1 MEDDKKKKKKRNKKK
16 KNKQGEATDDVSV
29 SGNGQVSQAAGDVHS
44 DDASSVGN
52 GQVSEACAGARSDA
66 VRDGDGYVNGKRHES
81 NGTESRLLAESEKKW
96 LQREFLQDTLEETIK
111 QLQIE
116 KDVYIQKEA
125 TLGVTIK
132 QLQNEN
138 DSRIQKEATL
148 HDTIKKMREETD
160 SHIQK
165 EAVLQMEN
173 EHLQSEKVLWLQKE
187 VGLEDKIGWLVDEKG
202 TLHSEK
208 TSLQEKVKHLEGD
221 RETWTLKE
229 DSFKGTLATLNDDIA
244 RLRAQ
249 VSELEQSRNNLVQ
262 ENQQLMEN
270 ISSCS
275 CKKNLESVYSTPASD
290 ELAKASEHEELNSQ
304 VEATC
309 SLVEKLVAE
318 NAELVEKV
326 NELYGELNRRSLTV
340 EFTSTTESNTPVVPP
355 EAASVIDP
363 VSVSTEDMST
373 SDEKLDSPKGVP
385 IKQEMHSNGNVDS
398 EHAALVPE
406 LPVSD
411 EVSEIVQIPLDENE
425 VRNLEVSLEN
435 DKNAGVP
442 LAEAPLIGAP
452 FRLMSYVARYVSGAD
467 LVNKGST

>member
-1 MEDDKKKKKKRNKKK
+1 MEDDKKKKKRNKKK

-44 DDASSVGN
+44 DDALSVGN
-52 GQVSEACAGARSDA
+52 GQVSEAGAGARSDA
-66 VRDGDGYVNGKRHES
+66 VRDGDGYVNGKKHES

-96 LQREFLQDTLEETIK
+96 LQREFLQATLEETIK

-125 TLGVTIK
+125 TLKDTVK
-132 QLQNEN
+132 QLRNEN
-138 DSRIQKEATL
+138 ASRIQKEATL
-148 HDTIKKMREETD
+148 HDTIKQMRDETD
-160 SHIQK
+160 SHTQK
-165 EAVLQMEN
+165 EAGLQMEN

-187 VGLEDKIGWLVDEKG
+187 VGLEDKIGRLVDEKG
-202 TLHSEK
+202 TLHLEK
-208 TSLQEKVKHLEGD
+208 TSLQEKFKHLEGD

-229 DSFKGTLATLNDDIA
+229 
-244 RLRAQ
+244 

-270 ISSCS
+270 ISSLQLQI
-275 CKKNLESVYSTPASD
+275 KNLESVYSTPASD
-290 ELAKASEHEELNSQ
+290 KLAKQASEHEELNSQ
-304 VEATC
+304 VEAAC

-326 NELYGELNRRSLTV
+326 NELYGELDRRSLTV
-340 EFTSTTESNTPVVPP
+340 ELASTTESNTPVVPP
-355 EAASVIDP
+355 ETASVIDP
-363 VSVSTEDMST
+363 VSLSTEDMST
-373 SDEKLDSPKGVP
+373 SDEKLDSPKVVP
-385 IKQEMHSNGNVDS
+385 IKQEMHSNGNMDS
-398 EHAALVPE
+398 EHDALVPE

-442 LAEAPLIGAP
+442 LVVAPLIGAP

-467 LVNKGST
+467 LVNKGSA

>member
-1 MEDDKKKKKKRNKKK
+1 MIRFHSPVAAEKEAEHFVSLTMEDDKKKKKRNKKK
-16 KNKQGEATDDVSV
+16 KNKQDEATNDVSV

-52 GQVSEACAGARSDA
+52 GQVSEAGAGARSDA
-66 VRDGDGYVNGKRHES
+66 VRDGDGYVNGKKHES

-96 LQREFLQDTLEETIK
+96 LQREATLEETIK

-116 KDVYIQKEA
+116 RDIYIRKEA
-125 TLGVTIK
+125 TLKDTVK
-132 QLQNEN
+132 QLRNEN
-138 DSRIQKEATL
+138 ASRIQKEATL
-148 HDTIKKMREETD
+148 HDTIKQMRDETD
-160 SHIQK
+160 SHTQK
-165 EAVLQMEN
+165 EAGLQMEN

-187 VGLEDKIGWLVDEKG
+187 VGLEDKIGRLVDEKG
-202 TLHSEK
+202 TLHLEK
-208 TSLQEKVKHLEGD
+208 TSLQEKFKHLEGD

-229 DSFKGTLATLNDDIA
+229 
-244 RLRAQ
+244 

-270 ISSCS
+270 ISSLQLQI
-275 CKKNLESVYSTPASD
+275 KNLESVYSTPASD
-290 ELAKASEHEELNSQ
+290 KLAKQASEHEELNSQ
-304 VEATC
+304 VEAAC

-326 NELYGELNRRSLTV
+326 NELYGELDRRSLTV
-340 EFTSTTESNTPVVPP
+340 ELASTTESNTPVVPP
-355 EAASVIDP
+355 ETASVIDP
-363 VSVSTEDMST
+363 VSLSTEDMST
-373 SDEKLDSPKGVP
+373 SDEKLDSPKVVP
-385 IKQEMHSNGNVDS
+385 IKQEMHSNGNMDS
-398 EHAALVPE
+398 EHDALVPE

-442 LAEAPLIGAP
+442 LVEAPLIGAP
-452 FRLMSYVARYVSGAD
+452 FRLMSYVARYVSSAD
-467 LVNKGST
+467 LVNKGSA

>member
-1 MEDDKKKKKKRNKKK
+1 MEDDKKKKKRNKKK

-96 LQREFLQDTLEETIK
+96 LQREDTLEETIK

-165 EAVLQMEN
+165 EAGLQMEN

-187 VGLEDKIGWLVDEKG
+187 VGLEDKIGRLVDEKG

-229 DSFKGTLATLNDDIA
+229 DSFKGTLATQNDDIA
-244 RLRAQ
+244 GLRAQ

-270 ISSCS
+270 ISSLQLQI
-275 CKKNLESVYSTPASD
+275 KNLENVYSTPASD
-290 ELAKASEHEELNSQ
+290 ELAKQASEHEELNSQ
-304 VEATC
+304 VEAAC

-326 NELYGELNRRSLTV
+326 NELYGELDRRSLTV
-340 EFTSTTESNTPVVPP
+340 ELTSTTESNTPVVPP
-355 EAASVIDP
+355 EAASAIDP

-373 SDEKLDSPKGVP
+373 SDEKLDSPKVVP

-411 EVSEIVQIPLDENE
+411 EVSEIVQIPLEENE

>member
-1 MEDDKKKKKKRNKKK
+1 MEDDKKKKKRNKKK

-96 LQREFLQDTLEETIK
+96 LQREATLEETIK

-138 DSRIQKEATL
+138 DSCIQKEATL

-165 EAVLQMEN
+165 EAGLQMEN

-187 VGLEDKIGWLVDEKG
+187 VGLEDKIGRLVDEKG

-229 DSFKGTLATLNDDIA
+229 DLFKGTLATLNDDIA

-270 ISSCS
+270 ISSLQLQI
-275 CKKNLESVYSTPASD
+275 KNLESVYSTPASD
-290 ELAKASEHEELNSQ
+290 ELAKQASEHEELNSQ
-304 VEATC
+304 VEAAC

-326 NELYGELNRRSLTV
+326 NELYGELDRRSLTV
-340 EFTSTTESNTPVVPP
+340 ELTSTTESNTPVVPP

-373 SDEKLDSPKGVP
+373 SDEKLDSPKVVP

-411 EVSEIVQIPLDENE
+411 EVSEIVQIPLEENE

>member
-1 MEDDKKKKKKRNKKK
+1 MEDDKKKHKRNKKK

-52 GQVSEACAGARSDA
+52 GQVSEAGAGARSDP
-66 VRDGDGYVNGKRHES
+66 VRDGDGYVNGKKHES

-96 LQREFLQDTLEETIK
+96 LQREATLEETIK

-116 KDVYIQKEA
+116 RDVYIQKEA
-125 TLGVTIK
+125 TLKDTVK
-132 QLQNEN
+132 QLRNEN
-138 DSRIQKEATL
+138 ASRIQKEATL
-148 HDTIKKMREETD
+148 HDTIKQMRDETD
-160 SHIQK
+160 SHTQK
-165 EAVLQMEN
+165 EAGLQMEN
-173 EHLQSEKVLWLQKE
+173 EHLQSETVLWLQKE
-187 VGLEDKIGWLVDEKG
+187 VGLEDKIGRLVDEKG
-202 TLHSEK
+202 TLHLEK
-208 TSLQEKVKHLEGD
+208 TSLQEKFKHLEGD

-229 DSFKGTLATLNDDIA
+229 DLFKGTLTTLNDNIA
-244 RLRAQ
+244 RLQPQ
-249 VSELEQSRNNLVQ
+249 VSELEQSRYNLVQ

-270 ISSCS
+270 ISSLQLQI
-275 CKKNLESVYSTPASD
+275 KNLESVYSTPASD
-290 ELAKASEHEELNSQ
+290 ELAKASEPEELNSQ
-304 VEATC
+304 VEAAC

-326 NELYGELNRRSLTV
+326 NELYGELDRRSLTV
-340 EFTSTTESNTPVVPP
+340 ELASTTESNTPVVPP
-355 EAASVIDP
+355 ETASVIDP
-363 VSVSTEDMST
+363 VSLSTEDMST
-373 SDEKLDSPKGVP
+373 SDEKLDPPKVVP
-385 IKQEMHSNGNVDS
+385 IKQEIHSNGNMDS
-398 EHAALVPE
+398 EHDALVPE

-442 LAEAPLIGAP
+442 LVEAPLIGAP

-467 LVNKGST
+467 LVNKGSA